1 MKKVIRFFGMSV
13 VGMLAMAGA
22 IAQNKIDEARM
33 ERDLEVAENILGT
46 VIKQQFDK
54 RSFFPMEVQGTY
66 TQGYGVTFRLPME
79 ELQWAFSGDEPMSF
93 MLAAPR
99 NRSERTYTYSYSRNG
114 ETEDIKGDEDC
125 EGCPVKV
132 RVNPRNEKSRQAA
145 EDSARTNYNLKVI
158 QAAKDFL
165 ADYGDLISQL
175 APEEKIMI
183 TNRGENQRFWLG
195 STKRSLVKIEA
206 IKSDIT
212 QFKQGKLTRD
222 QLMGK
227 FNVVNS
233 ETMDDLYPDLE
244 LLSSI
249 FDRLYRS
256 DLSRTYFI
264 GEGTYYERLKD
275 FGVVYYMQVYSGNVL
290 NGSRDNRRY
299 SMPTI
304 GLDDVDEATRNKKA
318 IELYPIFEKEI
329 KDNLIEY
336 GRTLKSLGDNE
347 MLVFNIR
354 LTRCDKCGIPST
366 LELSVKNSILKDLSA
381 GRINKE
387 AAIGKVIVKKGPNQ

>member
-13 VGMLAMAGA
+13 VGLLAMAGA

-46 VIKQQFDK
+46 LIKQQFDK
-54 RSFFPMEVQGTY
+54 RSFFPMEVQTSY
-66 TQGYGVTFRLPME
+66 MPGYGVTFRLPME
-79 ELQWAFSGDEPMSF
+79 HMPWVFSGDTPTAFVWDGGTGM
-93 MLAAPR
+93 
-99 NRSERTYTYSYSRNG
+99 NRSYTYSYSRNG
-114 ETEDIKGDEDC
+114 ETENVAGDEDC
-125 EGCPVKV
+125 EGCPVRVKV
-132 RVNPRNEKSRQAA
+132 DVNREKSRRASG
-145 EDSARTNYNLKVI
+145 DSARTNYNLKVI

-195 STKRSLVKIEA
+195 STKRSLVKVEA
-206 IKSDIT
+206 TKGDLT
-212 QFKQGKLTRD
+212 EFKQNKITRD
-222 QLMGK
+222 QLMNK
-227 FNVVNS
+227 ISVVNS
-233 ETMDDLYPDLE
+233 ETIDDLYPDLE

-256 DLSRTYFI
+256 DLSRTYFVE
-264 GEGTYYERLKD
+264 EGTYYERLKD

-290 NGSRDNRRY
+290 DGDRGNKRY

-304 GLDDVDEATRNKKA
+304 GLDDVDEATRDKKVV
-318 IELYPIFEKEI
+318 ELYPVFEKEI
-329 KDNLIEY
+329 KDNLVEY

-347 MLVFNIR
+347 ILVFNIR
-354 LTRCDKCGIPST
+354 LTRCNKCGIPST
-366 LELSVKNSILKDLSA
+366 LELSVKNSVLKDLST
-381 GRINKE
+381 GKINKE
-387 AAIGKVIVKKGPNQ
+387 AAIGKVVVKKGPNQ